1 MKADDLVLL
10 LEVARCGSLAQAG
23 ATLGINHATV
33 SRRISTLERD
43 LRSPVLI
50 RTVQG
55 CELTEFGTGLLESCE
70 LIERALADVS
80 DRIASGPA
88 ERSLSGLVRIA
99 TTDGFGSALVAPLMA
114 ELHQINCG
122 LQVELV
128 TSTRLDPYGLGA
140 DIEIGVGEPLVGR
153 PDAEPLTRYR
163 LGLYAST
170 EYIDHYGMPTTPE
183 ELRGHSLVYY
193 VEPLLRVDD
202 LDILG
207 QFIGPHRVAVGST
220 SVHAQVAAT
229 RAGAGIGLLPAY
241 LAESVPE
248 LKRVLWA
255 DVGFTP
261 TYTAVLAPRQLRRS
275 ASTTVMQA
283 IREMVSEK
291 QDLLLPP

>member
-23 ATLGINHATV
+23 ATLGLNHATV
-33 SRRISTLERD
+33 SRRISALERA
-43 LRSPVLI
+43 LGAPMLI

-55 CELTEFGTGLLESCE
+55 CELTELGNSLLESCE

-80 DRIASGPA
+80 VRVASAPA
-88 ERSLSGLVRIA
+88 ERTLSGLVRIA
-99 TTDGFGSALVAPLMA
+99 TTDGFGAGLIAPLVA
-114 ELHQINCG
+114 ELHQINQD

-140 DIEIGVGEPLVGR
+140 DIEIGVGEPLVSR
-153 PDAEPLTRYR
+153 PDAEALTKYR
-163 LGLYAST
+163 LALYASAD
-170 EYIDHYGMPTTPE
+170 YIEHYGMPATPE

-193 VEPLLRVDD
+193 VEPLLRVED
-202 LDILG
+202 LNILE

-220 SVHAQVAAT
+220 SIHAQVAAT

-241 LAESVPE
+241 LAEPVPE
-248 LKRVLWA
+248 LRRVLWD

-283 IREMVSEK
+283 IKETVAEK
-291 QDLLLPP
+291 QGLLLP

>member
-23 ATLGINHATV
+23 ATLGLNHATV
-33 SRRISTLERD
+33 SRRISALERD

-80 DRIASGPA
+80 DRAASGPA

-99 TTDGFGSALVAPLMA
+99 TTDGFGSALIAPLMA
-114 ELHQINCG
+114 ELHQINQG
-122 LQVELV
+122 LQVEIV

-153 PDAEPLTRYR
+153 PDAETLTRYR
-163 LGLYAST
+163 LALYTST
-170 EYIDHYGMPTTPE
+170 DYIDHHGMPSTTAD
-183 ELRGHSLVYY
+183 LRSHSFVYY
-193 VEPLLRVDD
+193 VEPLLRVED
-202 LDILG
+202 LDILS
-207 QFIGPHRVAVGST
+207 QFIGPRRVAIGST
-220 SVHAQVAAT
+220 SIYAQVAAT
-229 RAGAGIGLLPAY
+229 REGAGIGLLPAY

-248 LKRVLWA
+248 LRRVLWD

-283 IREMVSEK
+283 IREMVAEK
-291 QDLLLPP
+291 QDLLLPA

>member
-23 ATLGINHATV
+23 ATLGLNHATV
-33 SRRISTLERD
+33 SRRISALERD

-80 DRIASGPA
+80 DRAASGPA

-99 TTDGFGSALVAPLMA
+99 TTDGFGSALIAPLMA
-114 ELHQINCG
+114 ELHQINQG

-153 PDAEPLTRYR
+153 PDAETLTRYR

-170 EYIDHYGMPTTPE
+170 SYIAHYGMPTTPE
-183 ELRGHSLVYY
+183 DLRGHSLVYY
-193 VEPLLRVDD
+193 VEPLLRVED

-220 SVHAQVAAT
+220 SIHAQVAAT
-229 RAGAGIGLLPAY
+229 QAGAGIGLLPAY
-241 LAESVPE
+241 LAESMPE
-248 LKRVLWA
+248 LRRVLWA

-283 IREMVSEK
+283 IREMVAEK
-291 QDLLLPP
+291 QDLLLPA